1 MADVTTVTGIGD
13 PSFNYFRDRV
23 YNNPGLGCHR
33 LNDSKDAGRRGVRGR
48 GRGRGRDETP
58 GSGEKWVGGTT
69 IQRKEHRRLRN
80 GIQAL
85 SQAL

>member
-33 LNDSKDAGRRGVRGR
+33 LNDSKDAGRRGG
-48 GRGRGRDETP
+48 GGGGETKRREA
-58 GSGEKWVGGTT
+58 EKN
-69 IQRKEHRRLRN
+69 R
-80 GIQAL
+80 
-85 SQAL
+85 

>member
-33 LNDSKDAGRRGVRGR
+33 LNDSKDAGRRRGER
-48 GRGRGRDETP
+48 RNAGKRR
-58 GSGEKWVGGTT
+58 KMVGGDDDSTEGTT
-69 IQRKEHRRLRN
+69 SSASKWNPCRKLYKV
-80 GIQAL
+80 L
-85 SQAL
+85 SFH